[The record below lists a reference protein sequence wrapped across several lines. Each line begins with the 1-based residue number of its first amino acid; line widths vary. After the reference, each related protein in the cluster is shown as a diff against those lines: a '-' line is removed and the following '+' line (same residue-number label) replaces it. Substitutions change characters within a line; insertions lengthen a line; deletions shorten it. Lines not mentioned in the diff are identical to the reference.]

1 MKRKCKVLQEIDL
14 AIAECWIHARYWED
28 SDVNG
33 VEDDAENP
41 KMPCIEEHL
50 GEKAWHIIINLDNG
64 QIVNWPAG
72 TTAHIHYK
80 SCDEN
85 YIDILDRE
93 AGIVKEYE
101 GYVPN
106 FLCPNGAGYS
116 DYVKMDIDENGF
128 IQKFNNNLDDVFEV
142 D

>member
-1 MKRKCKVLQEIDL
+1 MKMKIKVLQEVDL

-28 SDVNG
+28 SLING
-33 VEDDAENP
+33 VEDDASNP

-50 GEKAWHIIINLDNG
+50 GEQAWHIIINLDNG

-72 TTAHIHYK
+72 STAHIHYK

-85 YIDILDRE
+85 YIDIIDRE
-93 AGIVKEYE
+93 TCIVKEYE

-116 DYVKMDIDENGF
+116 DYVKMDIDEKGF
-128 IQKFNNNLDDVFEV
+128 IKNFNNNVDDVFEV